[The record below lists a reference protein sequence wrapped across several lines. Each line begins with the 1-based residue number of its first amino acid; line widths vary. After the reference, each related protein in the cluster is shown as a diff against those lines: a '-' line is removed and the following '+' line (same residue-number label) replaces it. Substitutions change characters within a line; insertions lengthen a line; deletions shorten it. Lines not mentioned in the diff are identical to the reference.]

1 MAKATNFGVKK
12 VNLGSK
18 KNGKAHKSVG
28 PKVKNEN
35 KYRGQGR

>member
-1 MAKATNFGVKK
+1 MAKPTTFTVKQL
-12 VNLGSK
+12 NPGSK

-28 PKVKNEN
+28 PKVNKEK

>member
-1 MAKATNFGVKK
+1 MAKVTNFGVKK
-12 VNLGSK
+12 LNPGSK

-28 PKVKNEN
+28 PKVNKEK

>member
-1 MAKATNFGVKK
+1 MAKPTNMGVQK
-12 VNLGSK
+12 VILGSK

-28 PKVKNEN
+28 PKSNHEK

>member
-1 MAKATNFGVKK
+1 MAKVTNLGVQKI
-12 VNLGSK
+12 NLGSK

-28 PKVKNEN
+28 PKANKDK